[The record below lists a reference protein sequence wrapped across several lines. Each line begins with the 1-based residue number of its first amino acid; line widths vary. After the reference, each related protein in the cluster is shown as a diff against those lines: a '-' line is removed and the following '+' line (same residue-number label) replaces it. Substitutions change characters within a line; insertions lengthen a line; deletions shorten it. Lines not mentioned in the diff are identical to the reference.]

1 MLYTISELQIE
12 TTMGYQYRNLLECPK
27 SWTLTTPILDKLWSN
42 RNYHTWL
49 VGMQNDT
56 DILEDSLAVSHKT
69 KHTFTIYNPAI
80 IFLDV
85 YPKELKTLVHTKSYT
100 QMFMVA
106 LLTTAKTWKQPRCSL
121 VGKWINCSI
130 KIPKQ
135 PKHYWERKT
144 KVRHH
149 VSWFQTILQNQ
160 INKNSMVLA

>member
-69 KHTFTIYNPAI
+69 KHTFTIHNPAI

-85 YPKELKTLVHTKSYT
+85 YPKEL
-100 QMFMVA
+100 
-106 LLTTAKTWKQPRCSL
+106 
-121 VGKWINCSI
+121 
-130 KIPKQ
+130 
-135 PKHYWERKT
+135 
-144 KVRHH
+144 
-149 VSWFQTILQNQ
+149 
-160 INKNSMVLA
+160 